1 MSRHNEQV
9 DEARA
14 VGSGG
19 RHLRYVDVRPYTLP
33 ATLEELTGPVRGEV
47 RLPRALAWGPRR
59 TFNVEDPDQRRLLY
73 EVVVQE
79 ASLATELGEFLAGA
93 LLTELWPRLR
103 LPARCRRAW
112 EDRFPGLARRA
123 VA

>member
-1 MSRHNEQV
+1 MNRHNEPV
-9 DEARA
+9 DEAVA

-19 RHLRYVDVRPYTLP
+19 KHLRYVDVRPYTLP
-33 ATLEELTGPVRGEV
+33 AALEELTGPVRGEV
-47 RLPRALAWGPRR
+47 RLPRALTWGPRR
-59 TFNVEDPDQRRLLY
+59 AFYVEDPDQRRLLY

-79 ASLATELGEFLAGA
+79 ASIATELGQYLERA

-103 LPARCRRAW
+103 LPVRCRRAW
-112 EDRFPGLARRA
+112 EDRFPELARRA